1 MYGIGAG
8 GALTTTSA
16 IVLPDTGSN
25 KLLTIFSLACFA
37 LGVILIATA
46 TAKVVAERRF
56 NTAK

>member
-25 KLLTIFSLACFA
+25 KLLTIFSLICFA
-37 LGVILIATA
+37 LGIILTATA
-46 TAKVVAERRF
+46 TAKVMAERHF
-56 NTAK
+56 NAAK